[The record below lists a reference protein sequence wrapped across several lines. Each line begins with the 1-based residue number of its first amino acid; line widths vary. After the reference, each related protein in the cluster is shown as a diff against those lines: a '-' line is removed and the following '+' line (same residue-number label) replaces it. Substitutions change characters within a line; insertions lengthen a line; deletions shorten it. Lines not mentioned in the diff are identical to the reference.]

1 MPGDL
6 HFASSRAEE
15 AIGTAG
21 AGNVVRMR
29 DSCVLQDVLNDE
41 KGMEESIEA
50 YAGKIGDEDALH
62 EQLFQEKK
70 WGVPS
75 LLGTKGKAYAGVSPR
90 RR

>member
-1 MPGDL
+1 
-6 HFASSRAEE
+6 
-15 AIGTAG
+15 
-21 AGNVVRMR
+21 
-29 DSCVLQDVLNDE
+29 
-41 KGMEESIEA
+41 MEESIEA